1 MDRAVAPDVR
11 AGPAPG
17 PATTA
22 PYPRWW
28 VILFA
33 WTAWGLLWSA
43 EVTVSSR
50 LGGKPIPFDVAL
62 RIQMPLAL
70 AWALLTPGIMWLGR
84 RVPPFGNR
92 RWPLG
97 VAVNLVSSMAVV
109 FGLGVFYIVNTR
121 AVQGVS
127 PDAQPLLLAALRS
140 FVFWFSSDGLLY
152 WAILAIDYG
161 VRDYRESRERALR
174 ASQLETQL
182 SDPEVIG
189 HRERFRRGCTR

>member
-1 MDRAVAPDVR
+1 MTPDVR
-11 AGPAPG
+11 AAPAPG
-17 PATTA
+17 PATTS

-28 VILFA
+28 VIVAA

-43 EVTVSSR
+43 QVTVSSR
-50 LGGKPIPFDVAL
+50 LAGKPMPFDVAL

-70 AWALLTPGIMWLGR
+70 AWALFTPGVTWLGR

-127 PDAQPLLLAALRS
+127 PDAQPRRQNLQVLATADVSGYEEEARFQPVELEVGSAQRS
-140 FVFWFSSDGLLY
+140 TGSW
-152 WAILAIDYG
+152 
-161 VRDYRESRERALR
+161 SRPGANW
-174 ASQLETQL
+174 
-182 SDPEVIG
+182 
-189 HRERFRRGCTR
+189 